1 MKSETDR
8 SQEDS
13 LYRSWKKSH
22 EITDHVV
29 TGCSRCVQ
37 KEYEGRLKNLGNII
51 HWKVAENYNF
61 EVKDNWYV
69 HEHKSVAENELYKVL
84 WNFNIQADYIIKSW
98 TPDLVVVDKK

>member
-1 MKSETDR
+1 MEIGTEYLEVARQHRSIRSTIVKSETDR
-8 SQEDS
+8 SQENS

-51 HWKVAENYNF
+51 H
-61 EVKDNWYV
+61 
-69 HEHKSVAENELYKVL
+69 
-84 WNFNIQADYIIKSW
+84 
-98 TPDLVVVDKK
+98 